1 MQLLGKDDARVAV
14 LEPWLILSGKLVS
27 MESNVLI
34 PLVVSIKTMG
44 ITLAAL
50 RLQIM

>member
-1 MQLLGKDDARVAV
+1 M
-14 LEPWLILSGKLVS
+14 VS
-27 MESNVLI
+27 MEFNVLV

-50 RLQIM
+50 QLEVT